1 VVGKLTKPMSAI
13 VIATLPLPPAT
24 LSQTRNKVLRQFYL
38 PNGVTSFGL
47 EFAFPFVNILT
58 AVQNVPD
65 SVGYRWFSDLAL
77 PFLQLERIPVI

>member
-13 VIATLPLPPAT
+13 VIATLPLPPAM

-65 SVGYRWFSDLAL
+65 SVGGRWFSDLAL
-77 PFLQLERIPVI
+77 PFL